1 MIFVTHD
8 VQEAVYLA
16 DRVAVMTARP
26 GRIKTIV
33 DTKFDKNDPG
43 IFKAKAFVD
52 KVDELWNLVR
62 DEAIKAERHAR
73 HEDACYPLSAARCCS
88 RSRGRRRRG
97 SSWCRRRRCRR

>member
-43 IFKAKAFVD
+43 IFKAKPFVD

-62 DEAIKAERHAR
+62 DEAIKAERHT
-73 HEDACYPLSAARCCS
+73 P
-88 RSRGRRRRG
+88 
-97 SSWCRRRRCRR
+97 